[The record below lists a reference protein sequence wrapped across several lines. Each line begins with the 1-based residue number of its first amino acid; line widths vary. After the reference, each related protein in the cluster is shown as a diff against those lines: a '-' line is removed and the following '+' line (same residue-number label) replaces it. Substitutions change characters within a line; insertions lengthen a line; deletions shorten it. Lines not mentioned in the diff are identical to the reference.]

1 MARTLSV
8 LVHDRPGVLSRVS
21 GLFTRRGF
29 NIESLAVGKSE
40 YEGLSRITIVVARS
54 GNGGKVEQIV
64 KQLNKLIDVIKVREM
79 NEEDTL
85 ERELVLFKVN
95 ATGEARREVQ
105 EICEN
110 FRAKIVDVS
119 LDTLVVE
126 VTGDHEKILALEAL
140 LKHFGIQE
148 VVRTGT
154 IAMTRGM
161 QKKKYLNKGEM
172 NNGANVL

>member
-1 MARTLSV
+1 MAKILSV

-40 YEGLSRITIVVARS
+40 YEGLSRMTIVVAKDER
-54 GNGGKVEQIV
+54 VEQIV
-64 KQLNKLIDVIKVREM
+64 KQLNKLIEVIKVRELTEM
-79 NEEDTL
+79 DTL

-95 ATGEARREVQ
+95 ASGQARREVQ

-119 LDTLVVE
+119 INSLIVE
-126 VTGDHEKILALEAL
+126 VTGDKDKIQALEVL
-140 LKHFGIQE
+140 LQHFGIQE
-148 VVRTGT
+148 IVRTGSV
-154 IAMTRGM
+154 AMTRGM
-161 QKKKYLNKGEM
+161 QKKKYFNKGEM
-172 NNGANVL
+172 KNGTNLL

>member
-1 MARTLSV
+1 MSKTLSV

-40 YEGLSRITIVVARS
+40 YEGLSRITIVVAKDER
-54 GNGGKVEQIV
+54 VEQIV
-64 KQLNKLIDVIKVREM
+64 KQLNKLIDVVKVREM
-79 NEEDTL
+79 TKMDTL

-95 ATGEARREVQ
+95 ATGDARREVQ

-119 LDTLVVE
+119 LDSLIVE
-126 VTGDHEKILALEAL
+126 VTGDHEKILALENL
-140 LKHFGIQE
+140 LGHFGIQE
-148 VVRTGT
+148 VVRTGVV
-154 IAMTRGM
+154 AMRRGM
-161 QKKKYLNKGEM
+161 QKKKYFNKGEM
-172 NNGANVL
+172 KNGANVL